1 METRDSHSPVSLIE
15 LPKPSVTPLLRT
27 ISISTCSAACTS
39 TGEVFANCRFWLP
52 KWSKGRD
59 EGSVPVSRPSHTQ
72 FVLVREADAVYAFTA
87 MMASLSLA
95 GRCREVAVTHSPG
108 LTDLTASTLPTG
120 TWNLKVTYWR
130 GDS

>member
-1 METRDSHSPVSLIE
+1 
-15 LPKPSVTPLLRT
+15 
-27 ISISTCSAACTS
+27 
-39 TGEVFANCRFWLP
+39 
-52 KWSKGRD
+52 
-59 EGSVPVSRPSHTQ
+59 
-72 FVLVREADAVYAFTA
+72 VYAFTA